1 MGRTGTGHT
10 GTGHTGTTVVVIG
23 GGALTDRAV
32 RAAAAAVDPVVVAA
46 DGGLDHAVAAGLEPT
61 VLVGDLDSISAAG
74 TMWAYAH
81 EVDIDRHPPDKDAT
95 DTALAL
101 ARAATIGGAELLVLG
116 GHGDRLDHTLGIV
129 AALGA
134 SSLGAF
140 RTVRA
145 VLGEVMLHVVHP
157 GREARLTPAEGTV
170 FSLLALHG
178 ACTGVTLSGA
188 RWPLDGATLEAG
200 DTVGISNEAI
210 DEVHVAVAGGVLTV
224 VLP

>member
-1 MGRTGTGHT
+1 MTKSPTV
-10 GTGHTGTTVVVIG
+10 HTGTTVVVIG
-23 GGALTDRAV
+23 GGALSDRAV
-32 RAAAAAVDPVVVAA
+32 RAVSATTHTLVVAA
-46 DGGLDHAVAAGLEPT
+46 DGGLDHAVAIGLEPA

-81 EVDIDRHPPDKDAT
+81 GVEIERHPGDKDAT

-101 ARAATIGGAELLVLG
+101 DRAVTLGGTDLLVLG
-116 GHGDRLDHTLGIV
+116 GWGDRLDHTLGTV

-134 SSLGAF
+134 PALGTF

-145 VLGEVMLHVVHP
+145 VLGDVMLHVLHP
-157 GREARLTPAEGTV
+157 QHEATLTPAAGTV

-178 ACTGVTLSGA
+178 TCHGVTVAGA
-188 RWPLDGATLEAG
+188 RWPLTDATLEPGATL
-200 DTVGISNEAI
+200 GISNEAI
-210 DEVHVAVAGGVLTV
+210 DTVHVTVAEGVLTV